1 MRQGEI
7 AKLEWTGFDRETWT
21 LTLPGR
27 ITKNRRPRRLALEG
41 PLRVII
47 ERRLAARRLDCRKIA
62 MAISG
67 HRTEAVFERYNIDTD
82 DDLRQAV
89 GKLSS
94 YVNGLPTA
102 QKVAPLLGKAE
113 R

>member
-1 MRQGEI
+1 MRKGEI

-47 ERRLAARRLDCRKIA
+47 A
-62 MAISG
+62 MT
-67 HRTEAVFERYNIDTD
+67 RTPREVCTVPREAFDAVAHPAEGA
-82 DDLRQAV
+82 DLRPV
-89 GKLSS
+89 
-94 YVNGLPTA
+94 
-102 QKVAPLLGKAE
+102 PL
-113 R
+113 